1 MTIIKLLLAAI
12 ITMLVIIVI
21 LFISWYLLWTSVL
34 FIGYFLGLLGCTTI
48 WANIKT
54 IAINKFKQP
63 YTIIKGRK

>member
-12 ITMLVIIVI
+12 ITMLVIIVT

-34 FIGYFLGLLGCTTI
+34 LIGYFLGLLGFTTI
-48 WANIKT
+48 WANIKI

-63 YTIIKGRK
+63 YTLIKGRK

>member
-12 ITMLVIIVI
+12 ITMLVIIVT

-34 FIGYFLGLLGCTTI
+34 LIGYFLGLLGCTTI
-48 WANIKT
+48 WTKVKT
-54 IAINKFKQP
+54 TAINKFKQP

>member
-12 ITMLVIIVI
+12 ITMFVIIVT

-34 FIGYFLGLLGCTTI
+34 LIGYFLGLLGCTTI
-48 WANIKT
+48 WAKVKT
-54 IAINKFKQP
+54 TAINKFKQP